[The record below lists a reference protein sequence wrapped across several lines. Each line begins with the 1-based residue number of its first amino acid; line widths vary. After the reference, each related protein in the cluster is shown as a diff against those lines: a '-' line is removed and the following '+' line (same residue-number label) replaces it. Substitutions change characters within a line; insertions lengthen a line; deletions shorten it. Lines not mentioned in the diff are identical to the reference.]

1 MTEGKDYN
9 PCWIIVVEV
18 RTLYVKNYKPSIL
31 SLRRSTNTNHL
42 STDDAFVSFGLFL

>member
-18 RTLYVKNYKPSIL
+18 RTLSVKNYKPSIL
-31 SLRRSTNTNHL
+31 
-42 STDDAFVSFGLFL
+42 